1 MDLPQYATHCFSLAT
16 MRKYKEYSE
25 NGRPEVAREE
35 LDKTVSGSKYS
46 GRSLNNTGLPEN
58 KSFGLFGTST
68 IDSYRVMYNGS
79 NEMFLRYFIQEH
91 NS

>member
-25 NGRPEVAREE
+25 HGRPEVASEE
-35 LDKTVSGSKYS
+35 LDKTVSGSKCS

-58 KSFGLFGTST
+58 KSFGLFDTST